1 MLDGDLSPCPRCRP
15 VCVGLTLLRV
25 VGSVLVQGSMSHH
38 ILTRLP
44 YIVLTKDRT
53 HNVCSLSLRWKM
65 GMVVGPRLR
74 ERVRVLLALLR
85 VSLAC
90 REGGGLRKPEE
101 PASKTRS
108 ARIRHPGTQGGSS
121 VTPLPPLYELS
132 CLIISDQRC
141 PPLAQPFPLP
151 FGGLSLAVRSLCCYW
166 GEWFR
171 FLPYLLF
178 TQS

>member
-141 PPLAQPFPLP
+141 PPPRSTFPIALWWSLPCCLLAMCLLGRVVSLP
-151 FGGLSLAVRSLCCYW
+151 PIF
-166 GEWFR
+166 
-171 FLPYLLF
+171 LF